1 LFSIKGFLMFS
12 SATVVQEGAAKVG
25 ATSRDSRAVLLE
37 RAMSALASLVRAE
50 YPEARTL
57 EEIGSIWGADFLSD
71 EQVEAL
77 AWLDR
82 YSPEG

>member
-1 LFSIKGFLMFS
+1 VRS
-12 SATVVQEGAAKVG
+12 
-25 ATSRDSRAVLLE
+25 TSCDSRAVLLE

-50 YPEARTL
+50 YPGPRTL
-57 EEIGSIWGADFLSD
+57 EEIGSIWGADFLSE

-82 YSPEG
+82 HSPEGWNSVSASATSRVR